1 MKSYKQAIKYIASLC
16 TKTERAAASGLA
28 ELLFN
33 KDCSEIAYDILKY
46 HAKKNAVK
54 IERG

>member
-1 MKSYKQAIKYIASLC
+1 MKSYKQAIKYIASLSSI
-16 TKTERAAASGLA
+16 TERVAAGGLA

-33 KDCSEIAYDILKY
+33 KDSSEIAYDVLKY